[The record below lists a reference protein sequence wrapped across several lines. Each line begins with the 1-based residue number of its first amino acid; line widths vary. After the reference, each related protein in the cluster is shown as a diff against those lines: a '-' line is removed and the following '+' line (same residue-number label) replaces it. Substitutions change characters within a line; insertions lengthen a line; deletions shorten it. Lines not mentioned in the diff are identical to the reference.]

1 MQEQRVI
8 NDVELLKIMLD
19 PRRMQILRFAQDE
32 PITVKQMAEIMDEK
46 PSRLYYHVKKLEEAG
61 LLELVETKQQGNLIE
76 KYYLANQEKRSYTLG
91 KELSQEHSSLI
102 VQELLRI
109 THQGIDVIEDGM
121 RKGQYGEDLLAEAK
135 IAYSS
140 MTPMEW
146 AEKAYYVQQA
156 TSANYTPPPFNPDE
170 SSIANDEQLREQTTK
185 DEYVFVMLSYRLK
198 DVPNRESVDGNE
210 NMNHD

>member
-19 PRRMQILRFAQDE
+19 PRRMQILRLAQDE

-46 PSRLYYHVKKLEEAG
+46 PSRLYYHVKKLEEAQ

-76 KYYLANQEKRSYTLG
+76 KYYRAHQEQRSYTLG
-91 KELSQEHSSLI
+91 KEMSQEHSSII

-109 THQGIDVIEDGM
+109 THQGMSVIEDGM
-121 RKGQYGEDLLAEAK
+121 RKGQHGEGLLAEAK
-135 IAYSS
+135 IAYTS
-140 MTPMEW
+140 MTPMGW

-156 TSANYTPPPFNPDE
+156 ISANYTPPPFNPDE
-170 SSIANDEQLREQTTK
+170 SLIANDKQLREQTTK
-185 DEYVFVMLSYRLK
+185 EEYVFVMLSYRMK
-198 DVPNRESVDGNE
+198 DVQNRESVDGNE
-210 NMNHD
+210 NE

>member
-1 MQEQRVI
+1 MQEQRII

-46 PSRLYYHVKKLEEAG
+46 PSRLYYHVKKLEEAQ

-109 THQGIDVIEDGM
+109 THQGMDVIEDGM
-121 RKGQYGEDLLAEAK
+121 RKGQFGEDLPADLK

-146 AEKAYYVQQA
+146 AEKAYYLQHA
-156 TSANYTPPPFNPDE
+156 ISSNYAAPPFNPE
-170 SSIANDEQLREQTTK
+170 QSLIANDELREQKTK
-185 DEYVFVMLSYRLK
+185 DEYVFVTLSYRLK
-198 DVPNRESVDGNE
+198 DVPNWESVDESE